1 MRTNLIQSYLQN
13 NTQAVQQYH
22 ADNIKRN
29 FDVHK
34 ELSNRTFIKPLPS
47 NGHLVRNSLFDIPSE
62 IFKDIKYSSKAF
74 VHSVKGTANDNELGY
89 LNNLGMKLGGIA
101 IASYLY
107 ARKSSPLSKIMEF
120 VGLASFFAAMDIW
133 PKLSLQLPAYLI
145 HGFDI
150 RQQYRDNYGNKKFV
164 FQDHQFIPWD
174 LYSDEEINKIGD
186 KLGVDK
192 NMKNRRDFIQEKMR
206 KIALQNNTMW
216 MLTAGF
222 ATPIMSALICEALK
236 NPIHDY
242 QDIKLNKNT
251 NALLSNFNTEIEKYD
266 YSDKTKHLEKLF
278 EKFKGKAV
286 TPEIFDKISKTM
298 TQDLD
303 AITTN
308 AVKRDL
314 KNLISQKGYDID
326 VSTFENLS
334 SFFNEQ
340 LKSQFNE
347 YAEILTPTPLDIISK
362 IEENK
367 KRVINSGE
375 VIHGETEFS
384 TYVKAFAD
392 AIDQKLLQFESANVP
407 DKNIPNIKTLID
419 DIFENGSLAKLFKEN
434 PSSILSESIIK
445 NLKDI
450 NSILNTF
457 NARNR
462 VLSKYAYLKSAQ
474 SRETYLANTWNS
486 ILDGDLLKTLG
497 ISDKEIRM
505 TRMDSNLVGN
515 LIREKFEDIVSDD
528 SKYNQVMD
536 KIIEKLNFLEER
548 SKFAQFDKSNPD
560 EKNSYKSYVDVTYDE
575 ASAKLKSHKMK
586 YTAQRLTGY
595 EGVKDTHTLK
605 DLQLSFVQDRVRG
618 VKSSFYRLLN
628 ALDFFKRVADNQ
640 YLDSS
645 KDYNF
650 FDKNGVF
657 QKHVEFPRPV
667 REEMIEMVKKLLI
680 EGRSSDYAVKFFFL
694 RDPELNPDNLTEE
707 QWKLRYSDIKTE
719 AGKVVNEFYG
729 KKGVQELLDNPHD
742 RIFYDSAMR
751 LMYGDRLSPKT
762 KNKIEN
768 SMFFKNFEE
777 YRQELLSCLGGDEY
791 FTKKSHR
798 VAAGKASTTEYR
810 FQLLGSSLDDMF
822 SKLFKQK
829 YNSNTWLKIFGGLGA
844 ALLGVT
850 ILSQFFMGKMPK
862 DNFVKENK

>member
-13 NTQAVQQYH
+13 NSQAVQQYH

-62 IFKDIKYSSKAF
+62 IFKDIKYASKAF
-74 VHSVKGTANDNELGY
+74 SHSVKGTANDNELGH
-89 LNNLGMKLGGIA
+89 LNDLGMKLGGIA

-107 ARKSSPLSKIMEF
+107 ARKSAPLSKIMEF
-120 VGLASFFAAMDIW
+120 VGLISFFAAMDIW
-133 PKLSLQLPAYLI
+133 PKLALQLPAYLV

-174 LYSDEEINKIGD
+174 LYSDDEINKIGD
-186 KLGVDK
+186 KLGISKD
-192 NMKNRRDFIQEKMR
+192 MKNRRDFIQEKMR

-236 NPIHDY
+236 NPIHEY
-242 QDIKLNKNT
+242 QDIKLNKKANS
-251 NALLSNFNTEIEKYD
+251 LLSNFNNEIARYD
-266 YSDKTKHLEKLF
+266 YSDKTKHLDKLL
-278 EKFKGKAV
+278 EEYNGRSV
-286 TPEIFDKISKTM
+286 TSEIFENISKTM

-303 AITTN
+303 VITSK

-314 KNLISQKGYDID
+314 KNLMTQKGYDIN

-334 SFFNEQ
+334 SLFKEYIKNEF
-340 LKSQFNE
+340 SE
-347 YAEILTPTPLDIISK
+347 YAQMLTPSAQDIITN

-392 AIDQKLLQFESANVP
+392 AVDKKLSQFESANP
-407 DKNIPNIKTLID
+407 NFKNIEKIKFLAE
-419 DIFENGSLAKLFKEN
+419 DIVENGSISELFRKN
-434 PSSILSESIIK
+434 PSSSLTKELIK
-445 NLKDI
+445 NLKEI
-450 NSILNTF
+450 NGILNIF

-462 VLSKYAYLKSAQ
+462 VLNKYSYLKSAQ
-474 SRETYLANTWNS
+474 SQETYLANTWNS

-497 ISDKEIRM
+497 ITDAQIRK

-515 LIREKFEDIVSDD
+515 LIREKFEDIVSNDL
-528 SKYNQVMD
+528 KYNEVMD

-548 SKFAQFDKSNPD
+548 SKFAQYDKSSPD
-560 EKNSYKSYVDVTYDE
+560 EKNSYKSYVDLTYDE
-575 ASAKLKSHKMK
+575 ASGKLKSHKMK
-586 YTAQRLTGY
+586 FTAQRLTGY
-595 EGVKDTHTLK
+595 EGENDIHTLK

-618 VKSSFYRLLN
+618 VKNSFYRLLN
-628 ALDFFKRVADNQ
+628 TLDFFKRVSDNQ

-645 KDYNF
+645 KEYNF
-650 FDKNGVF
+650 FDKNGVLK
-657 QKHVEFPRPV
+657 KHVEFPRSV
-667 REEMIEMVKKLLI
+667 REEMIEMVKQLLVG
-680 EGRSSDYAVKFFFL
+680 GRSSDYAVKFFFL
-694 RDPELNPDNLTEE
+694 RDPELNPDNLSDEE
-707 QWKLRYSDIKTE
+707 RKLLFSDIKTE
-719 AGKVVNEFYG
+719 AGKVLNEFYG
-729 KKGVQELLDNPHD
+729 KKEISQLLDNPHD

-751 LMYGDRLSPKT
+751 LMYSDRLSPKT

-777 YRQELLSCLGGDEY
+777 YRQELLSCLGGDKY
-791 FTKKSHR
+791 FTKKNHK
-798 VAAGKASTTEYR
+798 VANGKASTTEYR

-829 YNSNTWLKIFGGLGA
+829 YNSRTWLKIFGSLGGV
-844 ALLGVT
+844 LLGVT
-850 ILSQFFMGKMPK
+850 VISQFFMGKMPNDK
-862 DNFVKENK
+862 FVKENK